1 MLIKYKTEPTII
13 VLSPNSANLIKILTQ
28 FVYSINIRYFSPSSL
43 PCPVTLQ
50 GITYKIGAEAKGK
63 YISSSAVPR
72 SITGCFVQQNIGEV
86 SHSDGGVEKTAAIT
100 KSNLN
105 LSPCVAKPY
114 RGSAR
119 RARGLKKTLSKKFL
133 VIFLNPS
140 PQELSFLRSLP
151 YTANAAQRRRLN
163 TSYLTDKNHIIKE
176 YLKTPPLPCP
186 AALRGVLR
194 SKI

>member
-28 FVYSINIRYFSPSSL
+28 FVYSINIRYFSPPPL

-86 SHSDGGVEKTAAIT
+86 SRSDGGVNKTERLKNSDSNKPSIT
-100 KSNLN
+100 
-105 LSPCVAKPY
+105 LSPCHA
-114 RGSAR
+114 S
-119 RARGLKKTLSKKFL
+119 
-133 VIFLNPS
+133 
-140 PQELSFLRSLP
+140 
-151 YTANAAQRRRLN
+151 
-163 TSYLTDKNHIIKE
+163 
-176 YLKTPPLPCP
+176 
-186 AALRGVLR
+186 
-194 SKI
+194 